1 MSAEVIRGYLYVED
15 EKGSYR
21 IPAGRRSRRCLAVL
35 EKKEGEFVRS
45 LEIDLF
51 TGFVYY
57 CVDNATSGGLSYYYD
72 MSSKKV
78 GHYFIHRYLR
88 MAKNHGF
95 TASPLEMEILE
106 KLPCEDWK
114 QQLER
119 LPGWKEAI
127 ENRIKN
133 LLLPEDEPLRI
144 SIPRSD
150 GRPLN
155 ISSISFILS
164 PAAYPARRPEKI
176 FLFENGK
183 IRHQDETVGTEFL
196 GEDEE
201 YERILSPAESDLI
214 KGMIG
219 CVSGGGQ
226 DFEDLETG
234 ILRFLPEDI
243 IKKLLPQKDD
253 LVMREACVRNS
264 EGTGPRLSES
274 GPLWMLYALLRGL
287 IRREIEVVYL

>member
-21 IPAGRRSRRCLAVL
+21 IPTGRRSRRCLAVL
-35 EKKEGEFVRS
+35 DKKEGEFVRS

-57 CVDNATSGGLSYYYD
+57 CVDNATTGGLSYYYD

-106 KLPCEDWK
+106 NLPCEDWV

-119 LPGWKEAI
+119 LPGWREAI
-127 ENRIKN
+127 DNRIQN
-133 LLLPEDEPLRI
+133 LLLPENEPLRI
-144 SIPRSD
+144 SIPRSER
-150 GRPLN
+150 GPLD
-155 ISSISFILS
+155 ISSISFTIS
-164 PAAYPARRPEKI
+164 PSAYPARRPEKI

-201 YERILSPAESDLI
+201 YERILSPAENDLI
-214 KGMIG
+214 TGMIG
-219 CVSGGGQ
+219 CIFGGGR
-226 DFEDLETG
+226 DLEDLETD
-234 ILRFLPEDI
+234 ILQFLPENI
-243 IKKLLPQKDD
+243 IKMLLPQKDD
-253 LVMREACVRNS
+253 LVMREAFVDYT
-264 EGTGPRLSES
+264 EGTGKSLSES
-274 GPLWMLYALLRGL
+274 GPLWMLYAVLRGL